1 MYEKNNQLKDK
12 ILSDENASISS
23 EPKKEPNSKH
33 TSTKTLNLLS
43 NPQYDLSRPIR
54 QLSSFQ
60 SQSFTLLERKI
71 VRTTSMM
78 VAPIEYLT
86 TIFNYTIGY
95 GTLWRFPYYFQL
107 CHGGIFFI
115 PFLIFY
121 FLIGIPLLTMESAL
135 GQIFKANPDE
145 MLTKIKKKL
154 YGLGLVSN
162 ISSFVINVYLSV
174 ITSWCVYFFFVSF
187 KAPLPWDIE
196 FEGQPNHLLNKYFV
210 SRRIINIDCDNNTNN
225 ITLGSI
231 NTTLLICLL
240 ITWVLLCLV
249 TYLDIKINS
258 KMLYV
263 TSISPIVLLVIVLF
277 ELLKL
282 PHGFSKEIWFFIW
295 PSFGRLLDYKVWLY
309 ACNQA
314 VFILMLGFG
323 GNVIFSAKKNEN
335 EDVYKR
341 SIYISFTQ
349 LIMGVVCTLINC
361 IVCGYMANE
370 LNIDDI
376 SNLPFN
382 KASHPF
388 IVYPFALGM
397 MKYSNLWS
405 LLFFAMMIVISIQ
418 SQMIFIEGLSV
429 SISQYSNSILSIKG
443 GNIIICIFGFLF
455 GIPFITQGGFFL
467 LEWVDRYSTMI
478 PLFLVILME
487 TLIIVRTI
495 GVRAIREIIANKT
508 GMVLPGY
515 VLASIGMLCPITMG
529 ILMVIC
535 FIYHICD
542 LPNNV
547 IFFILQWVCM
557 VYPFVLV
564 FYFFIK
570 KQNEDNRRKDNE
582 VRNII
587 ANSTEMQKL
596 S

>member
-1 MYEKNNQLKDK
+1 M
-12 ILSDENASISS
+12 IS
-23 EPKKEPNSKH
+23 
-33 TSTKTLNLLS
+33 
-43 NPQYDLSRPIR
+43 
-54 QLSSFQ
+54 
-60 SQSFTLLERKI
+60 RKPGDP
-71 VRTTSMM
+71 T
-78 VAPIEYLT
+78 
-86 TIFNYTIGY
+86 
-95 GTLWRFPYYFQL
+95 
-107 CHGGIFFI
+107 
-115 PFLIFY
+115 
-121 FLIGIPLLTMESAL
+121 
-135 GQIFKANPDE
+135 
-145 MLTKIKKKL
+145 
-154 YGLGLVSN
+154 
-162 ISSFVINVYLSV
+162 
-174 ITSWCVYFFFVSF
+174 
-187 KAPLPWDIE
+187 
-196 FEGQPNHLLNKYFV
+196 
-210 SRRIINIDCDNNTNN
+210 
-225 ITLGSI
+225 
-231 NTTLLICLL
+231 
-240 ITWVLLCLV
+240 
-249 TYLDIKINS
+249 
-258 KMLYV
+258 
-263 TSISPIVLLVIVLF
+263 
-277 ELLKL
+277 
-282 PHGFSKEIWFFIW
+282 
-295 PSFGRLLDYKVWLY
+295 
-309 ACNQA
+309 A

-388 IVYPFALGM
+388 IVYPLALGM

-515 VLASIGMLCPITMG
+515 VLASIG
-529 ILMVIC
+529 
-535 FIYHICD
+535 
-542 LPNNV
+542 NN
-547 IFFILQWVCM
+547 
-557 VYPFVLV
+557 
-564 FYFFIK
+564 
-570 KQNEDNRRKDNE
+570 
-582 VRNII
+582 
-587 ANSTEMQKL
+587 
-596 S
+596 